1 MIDLRAGLRSL
12 VMADGVGSLM
22 VRVVMGVAESRR
34 EEGTV
39 LPLNYMV
46 CHSRGGGG
54 RVLVVFLFWN
64 NWKELSLT
72 LR

>member
-1 MIDLRAGLRSL
+1 MCGTNPSCVILSMIDLRAGLRSL

-54 RVLVVFLFWN
+54 C
-64 NWKELSLT
+64 
-72 LR
+72 

>member
-54 RVLVVFLFWN
+54 GC
-64 NWKELSLT
+64 
-72 LR
+72 